1 MPCPKFPDE
10 YKAAIKAYNS
20 ANAPDP
26 DFKPI
31 RATFCWER
39 IPWLNTHVFLPA
51 KLTPYAEPN
60 TDQARRSSRHRLSIL
75 DLMAPKRGDIESI
88 ISRIFSD
95 VLDEKLVPIE
105 DAIKRIEDQLNQVM
119 FMHCTYLPQ
128 HHPHISSP
136 YIQEDGDDATT
147 SDEEPNPR
155 SIRNKAPA
163 KEVMFIP
170 TGDVDAGD
178 VCLQ

>member
-20 ANAPDP
+20 AHARDP
-26 DFKPI
+26 DFRPI

-119 FMHCTYLPQ
+119 FMHCTSYYNITLTY
-128 HHPHISSP
+128 HHHTFRRMVSP
-136 YIQEDGDDATT
+136 AAATK
-147 SDEEPNPR
+147 NPTH
-155 SIRNKAPA
+155 APSA
-163 KEVMFIP
+163 TRHPPKR
-170 TGDVDAGD
+170 
-178 VCLQ
+178 